1 MRVLRLMA
9 LPLFALSLSV
19 SITGCDQ
26 KNDTLQGKQNNM
38 TAFIKKIAASKESA
52 ETQRYAGNLNG
63 IEIKLTYYY
72 KGDIVLR
79 QISEHKLLYKT
90 LKANNKEEAQ
100 KMLSQVGEAYQGMPG
115 LTERID
121 YYDSYATEYVDIDF
135 TQAKISD
142 LCKLPG
148 SSIDNC
154 SAYYLSMIRSQKLLE
169 ESGYHRIN

>member
-1 MRVLRLMA
+1 
-9 LPLFALSLSV
+9 
-19 SITGCDQ
+19 
-26 KNDTLQGKQNNM
+26 M
-38 TAFIKKIAASKESA
+38 TAFIKKIAANKESK
-52 ETQRYAGNLNG
+52 ETQRYVGNLNG

-79 QISEHKLLYKT
+79 LKYLNIKILYKT

>member
-1 MRVLRLMA
+1 MQVLRLMA

-38 TAFIKKIAASKESA
+38 TAFIKKIAASKESE
-52 ETQRYAGNLNG
+52 ETQRYVGNLNG

-100 KMLSQVGEAYQGMPG
+100 KNAE
-115 LTERID
+115 
-121 YYDSYATEYVDIDF
+121 
-135 TQAKISD
+135 
-142 LCKLPG
+142 
-148 SSIDNC
+148 SSR
-154 SAYYLSMIRSQKLLE
+154 RSL
-169 ESGYHRIN
+169 SGYAGFD